1 MNAPPPGWLT
11 KEKVEEHV
19 TGVILASHFSLKKG
33 IELLGNR
40 AEKATTKQLQQIHV
54 MDNYELQ
61 DALKLSK
68 KEKRDAI

>member
-1 MNAPPPGWLT
+1 M
-11 KEKVEEHV
+11 
-19 TGVILASHFSLKKG
+19 ILASHFSLKKG

-40 AEKATTKQLQQIHV
+40 AEKATTKQLQQIHD

-68 KEKRDAI
+68 KETCDAI